1 MIYQTQSFTVQDIGQ
16 GVVELQFDCR
26 GSVNL
31 LDIKTLK
38 SFDKALRIIQG
49 FKNLNGL
56 LLSSNKSGFIA
67 GADITE
73 FLTLFDCDI
82 NKLDSWLKNT
92 NNMLTRLEQFS
103 VPTLSML
110 RGHTLGGGCEIAL
123 ATDFRLSDATTIIG
137 LPEVNLGIMPGFG
150 GTVRLPRIIGI
161 KHALNAITS
170 ATLFSAEE
178 ALEIGLIDSIEPST
192 ALYDQAI
199 NQLLTAKRS
208 SIWQTKRA
216 QKCAIVPLTNNQRLQ
231 LQTQMAQIENEASN
245 KHQLAVATSAASIG
259 KNILHESN
267 SALDIERQDFLI
279 LAQSKQAKALVRV
292 YLNEQF
298 HKRKTEKSISDTLQ
312 KNDSLSIIGAGMLGG
327 TLSFQAALAGYN
339 VQLKDTST
347 ALLNAA
353 ITQASQLFNQ
363 AIHNKR
369 ITNEQANQLLSAI
382 TPRATD
388 YKIEENNLVIETS
401 MANPQDKAKLIRKI
415 EQQVAR
421 DTIIASNNSI
431 TPIAK
436 ISSSMLAPERFCGI
450 HFFNPMHRMP
460 LVEIIRGPE
469 TSQNTINQLIRF
481 TTQLNKIPLVVND
494 GPGFFINRILYAY
507 FKAFTKLIVNGI
519 DFTHIDRV
527 MEQQFGWQ
535 MGPAAVLDL
544 IGIDTAYQAHQIMR
558 EWLSSKNSTL
568 SLRDDSCILQS
579 LYEQKILG
587 RATAEGF
594 YTYRQD
600 NKDQP
605 SDACLAIIKR
615 ATISHDSILSD
626 QEITQRLMIPLTNEV
641 CRCLEENIIT
651 SPQEADIALI
661 YGLGFP
667 REKGGIFH
675 YLDSVGI
682 HHYLSM
688 IKNYEEL
695 GYLYRAPQLLINMA
709 KNNQLFY
716 PIKTNTSCAELLTV
730 T

>member
-1 MIYQTQSFTVQDIGQ
+1 MIYQTQSFTVQEIGK
-16 GVVELQFDCR
+16 GIVELQFDCR

-31 LDIKTLK
+31 LNIKTLK
-38 SFDKALRIIQG
+38 SFDKALSIIQG
-49 FKNLNGL
+49 FKNLKGL
-56 LLSSNKSGFIA
+56 LISSNKSGFIA

-82 NKLDSWLKNT
+82 NRLDSWLKNT
-92 NNMLTRLEQFS
+92 NSMLTRLEQFS

-161 KHALNAITS
+161 ERALNAITS
-170 ATLFSAEE
+170 ATLFSAKQ
-178 ALEIGLIDSIEPST
+178 ALEIGLIDSIEPSA

-199 NQLLTAKRS
+199 NQLLTAKCS
-208 SIWQTKRA
+208 PIWQKKRDLKRA
-216 QKCAIVPLTNNQRLQ
+216 AVPLTNNQSLH
-231 LQTQMAQIENEASN
+231 LQTQIAQIENEASN
-245 KHQLAVATSAASIG
+245 KRQLAVAISAVSIG
-259 KNILHESN
+259 KNIRHTSET
-267 SALDIERQDFLI
+267 ALDIERQSFLS

-312 KNDSLSIIGAGMLGG
+312 KNNSLTVIGAGMLGS

-339 VQLKDTST
+339 VRLNDSSP

-353 ITQASQLFNQ
+353 ITQTSQLFNQ
-363 AIHNKR
+363 AIYNKR
-369 ITNEQANQLLSAI
+369 ITEEQANQLLSAI
-382 TPRATD
+382 TPQITD
-388 YKIEENNLVIETS
+388 CNVEENNLVIETS
-401 MANPQDKAKLIRKI
+401 IANPQDKVKLIRDI
-415 EQQVAR
+415 EQQIAV

-431 TPIAK
+431 APIAE
-436 ISSSMLAPERFCGI
+436 ISSSMLTPERFCGI
-450 HFFNPMHRMP
+450 HFFNPIHRMP

-469 TSQNTINQLIRF
+469 TSQDTINQLVRF

-507 FKAFTKLIVNGI
+507 FKAFTKLLVHGI

-558 EWLSSKNSTL
+558 EWLSNKNSTHP
-568 SLRDDSCILQS
+568 SRDDSCILQS

-587 RATAEGF
+587 RATGEGF
-594 YTYRQD
+594 YKYRQD
-600 NKDQP
+600 NKDQA
-605 SDACLAIIKR
+605 SDTTLAIIKR
-615 ATISHDSILSD
+615 TTISKDSILSD
-626 QEITQRLMIPLTNEV
+626 HDITQRLMIPLANEV
-641 CRCLEENIIT
+641 CRCLEEKIIT

-667 REKGGIFH
+667 REKAGIFH
-675 YLDSVGI
+675 YLDNFGI
-682 HHYLSM
+682 NNYLTM

-695 GYLYRAPQLLINMA
+695 GYLYKAPQLLINMV

-716 PIKTNTSCAELLTV
+716 PIKTNPSCTNLEQ
-730 T
+730 